1 MFRCRVPEV
10 GGRPTGSAGAERP
23 RAIGPR
29 QDAPPRREWVTH
41 LRVVLPRWEPIV
53 APRTLLAVRR
63 TKAASAICAGESS
76 DAIAFAELFGRHAQ
90 AVFTFCARRTA
101 DLSLA
106 EDLTSITFLEAWRHR
121 ERVPSED
128 AGGALPWLLGVS
140 NNVVRN
146 ARRGQRRFQDV
157 LARLAAPPVV
167 PPTEDQAIARAVTEA
182 GLRLALDTISTLPER
197 EQEVVM
203 LVLWS
208 GLSYDEAA
216 TALEIPVGTVRSRL
230 SRARSKL
237 QIALT
242 PAHAVLKESS

>member
-1 MFRCRVPEV
+1 VLRTLCGVR
-10 GGRPTGSAGAERP
+10 RTRSAGAT
-23 RAIGPR
+23 A
-29 QDAPPRREWVTH
+29 
-41 LRVVLPRWEPIV
+41 
-53 APRTLLAVRR
+53 
-63 TKAASAICAGESS
+63 AGEAS
-76 DAIAFAELFGRHAQ
+76 DAVAFGQLFSRHAQ
-90 AVFTFCARRTA
+90 AVYTFCARRTA

-128 AGGALPWLLGVS
+128 TGSALPWLLGVS

-146 ARRGQRRFQDV
+146 ARRGQRRYQDV
-157 LARLAAPPVV
+157 LERLPAPPVV
-167 PPTEDQAIARAVTEA
+167 PAAEDQAIARSATEA
-182 GLRLALDTISTLPER
+182 GLRHALDTISALPER

-208 GLSYDEAA
+208 GLSYEEVG
-216 TALEIPVGTVRSRL
+216 TALAIPVGTVRSRL

-237 QIALT
+237 QIALSP